1 MLSVAEALPQ
11 EIARITRIKESYIS
25 MRGNPQINVEP
36 AILMMTAEIN
46 QAVKALADGDVVQML
61 RSYQSLKEY
70 DD

>member
-11 EIARITRIKESYIS
+11 EIARITHIKESYIS